1 MKINYQKLLDETIN
15 EIKKNKIKPGLLLH
29 SCCAPCSSYVLEYL
43 SGFFNITIYYYNPNI
58 YPEDEFVR
66 RRDEQIKFIKDFFPD
81 GGIDY
86 FVEDYSKD
94 DFYSAIKGLEDE
106 DEGGKRCF
114 ECYRIR
120 LNKAAEY
127 GVEKNIEY
135 FTTTLSI
142 SPHKDSQWINEI
154 GKKISTEK
162 NIKFLFSD
170 FKKNEGYKRSLELSK
185 LYNLYRQD
193 YCGCVFSNKNYKK

>member
-15 EIKKNKIKPGLLLH
+15 DIKKNKIKPGLLLH

-81 GGIDY
+81 GGIDC

-106 DEGGKRCF
+106 TEGGKRCF
-114 ECYRIR
+114 ECYRLR

-127 GVEKNIEY
+127 GVEKNIDY

-154 GKKISTEK
+154 GKKISSEK